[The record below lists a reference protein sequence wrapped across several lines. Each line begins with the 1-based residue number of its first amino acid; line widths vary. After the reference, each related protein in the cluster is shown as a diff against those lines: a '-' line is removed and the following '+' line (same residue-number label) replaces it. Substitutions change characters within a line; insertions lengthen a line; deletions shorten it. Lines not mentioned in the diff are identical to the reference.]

1 MVENNNSND
10 FTGFKLKP
18 KKEKGGTLTLKDGSK
33 IAIAKIR
40 ERSKNAD
47 RFNKVIKDK
56 QDRIDKAIARLDKK
70 MYKRRD
76 PEKRGKWYL
85 NFNKGE
91 VLFPL

>member
-1 MVENNNSND
+1 MWIKKKDYEI
-10 FTGFKLKP
+10 LK
-18 KKEKGGTLTLKDGSK
+18 SK
-33 IAIAKIR
+33 A
-40 ERSKNAD
+40 EWYD

-56 QDRIDKAIARLDKK
+56 HDRIDKAIARLDKK